1 MKNVRK
7 AAIHPSTLSVTHAPA
22 LLRILFDINV
32 AEAERD
38 VGVEREVGAL
48 AGLEFDCA
56 GGGDHGG
63 VVGREMRR
71 REIDGD
77 GEPRARLSRSLAQS
91 AVASDAA
98 RDDERAWMMFER
110 EPFSRADE
118 RAHDDRLKTRGQ
130 SRSKPAR
137 RSLVRKT
144 LLRSAPRHS

>member
-1 MKNVRK
+1 MLIIVAPMKNVRK

-56 GGGDHGG
+56 GGGDHRG
-63 VVGREMRR
+63 VVGREMWR

-77 GEPRARLSRSLAQS
+77 AEPRASVGCCFAQR
-91 AVASDAA
+91 AVAS
-98 RDDERAWMMFER
+98 
-110 EPFSRADE
+110 
-118 RAHDDRLKTRGQ
+118 
-130 SRSKPAR
+130 
-137 RSLVRKT
+137 
-144 LLRSAPRHS
+144 